1 MGKPSDGN
9 RPASPPAKQQDNVG
23 NLDNSAPD
31 GPGQDLAAQP
41 TARKTAP
48 NARQFKRRRG
58 DKKAA
63 EPALSGDST
72 MVPMT
77 NHHDVSGVIKFL
89 EDNKVRGEEV
99 SLGDVMRLA
108 EVMAGDFKSF
118 LHSYAPSMRQEFEDI
133 ASEIARMK
141 QEVTHLRAADMKH
154 NRIPEAGRELD
165 AIVEATE
172 EATQT
177 IMAAAEEIMAA
188 DSSDADAYQAMV
200 GDKMIE
206 IFEACAFQDIT
217 GQRISKVVKTL
228 SFIDERVSNFVER
241 LRIME
246 NEEGELEETDDD
258 RRRRELILHGPQHTG
273 EGVSQ
278 DEIDAML
285 NGSDQAD
292 IDKLFD

>member
-1 MGKPSDGN
+1 MI
-9 RPASPPAKQQDNVG
+9 
-23 NLDNSAPD
+23 
-31 GPGQDLAAQP
+31 
-41 TARKTAP
+41 
-48 NARQFKRRRG
+48 
-58 DKKAA
+58 
-63 EPALSGDST
+63 
-72 MVPMT
+72 PMT
-77 NHHDVSGVIKFL
+77 KNDVSGVIKFL
-89 EDNKVRGEEV
+89 EDNKARGDHV
-99 SLGDVMRLA
+99 SLNDVMRLA
-108 EVMAGDFKSF
+108 EVMAGDFKGF

-133 ASEIARMK
+133 ANEIARMK
-141 QEVTHLRAADMKH
+141 QEVVQLRASDMKH

-165 AIVEATE
+165 AIVDATE

-188 DSSDADAYQAMV
+188 DTSDATAYQTMV

-228 SFIDERVSNFVER
+228 SYIDERVTHFVER

-246 NEEGELEETDDD
+246 NDEGDVEETADE
-258 RRRRELILHGPQHTG
+258 RRQRELILHGPQHAG

-285 NGSDQAD
+285 GGSDQAD